1 MTPKLFSAGSR
12 RIATRAGGLAVAAAV
27 LALVVGMGW
36 PQSWWP
42 GTGHVT
48 AADARVR
55 PAGQDPCDLI
65 VGPAKEYCERGTK
78 SVRKNSSGSADEAPH
93 GGSGTAWMLIPPAVG
108 LTAILVW
115 RRRPAGQGRR

>member
-1 MTPKLFSAGSR
+1 MTPNLFSAGSR
-12 RIATRAGGLAVAAAV
+12 RIATRAGVLAVAAAV

-42 GTGHVT
+42 GTGRVT
-48 AADARVR
+48 ADARVR
-55 PAGQDPCDLI
+55 PAGQDPCELI

-93 GGSGTAWMLIPPAVG
+93 GGSGGAWMLIPPAVG
-108 LTAILVW
+108 LTALLVW

>member
-12 RIATRAGGLAVAAAV
+12 RIATRAGVLAVAAAV

-36 PQSWWP
+36 PQSWRP

-48 AADARVR
+48 TADARVR
-55 PAGQDPCDLI
+55 PAGQDPCELI
-65 VGPAKEYCERGTK
+65 VGPAKEYCERGTR
-78 SVRKNSSGSADEAPH
+78 SVKNSSADEAPH
-93 GGSGTAWMLIPPAVG
+93 GGSGTAWMLIPPALG
-108 LTAILVW
+108 LTALLVW